1 MAKLFPD
8 RDEANGVKI
17 KKEYYGSPN
26 SLNCSAG
33 KWQKDKKKKKKRLTY
48 KSLMSYLNSKSLLML
63 LQHYIILSGTE
74 G

>member
-33 KWQKDKKKKKKRLTY
+33 KWQKDKKKKKK
-48 KSLMSYLNSKSLLML
+48 KAD
-63 LQHYIILSGTE
+63 I
-74 G
+74 